1 DEWRTMGA
9 NAAYA
14 ANAIAALWVGPA
26 WNRAGGM
33 SAEVGSKTFRLAQ
46 AGYLEW
52 LREAKS
58 ASSGSAQA
66 AVANEFATVS
76 KGLILRTV
84 TWAALGAVA
93 AGLEAWQ
100 IAKDAD
106 VATSEEEKTL
116 LKWKLRIVQG
126 TGLVALGQLI
136 GARLGYWVSFA
147 WIMSTPVTIM
157 LALLGIAYLMVSMA
171 ANRFKREG
179 LRLWLYRCSW
189 GRGATP

>member
-1 DEWRTMGA
+1 
-9 NAAYA
+9 
-14 ANAIAALWVGPA
+14 
-26 WNRAGGM
+26 
-33 SAEVGSKTFRLAQ
+33 
-46 AGYLEW
+46 
-52 LREAKS
+52 
-58 ASSGSAQA
+58 SSGNAQA

-84 TWAALGAVA
+84 TWAVLGAVA

-100 IAKDAD
+100 IAKDVD

-126 TGLVALGQLI
+126 MGLVASGQLI
-136 GARLGYWVSFA
+136 GARLGYWFSFA
-147 WIMSTPVTIM
+147 WIMSTPVTIT

-179 LRLWLYRCSW
+179 LRLWLYRCC
-189 GRGATP
+189 

>member
-33 SAEVGSKTFRLAQ
+33 SAKLGGKTLKVAQ
-46 AGYLEW
+46 AGYFQW
-52 LREAKS
+52 LAKAKTS
-58 ASSGSAQA
+58 ASGSAQA

-100 IAKDAD
+100 IAKDVD

-116 LKWKLRIVQG
+116 LTWKKYVV
-126 TGLVALGQLI
+126 TGAGSVAIGQLI
-136 GARLGYWVSFA
+136 GARLGYWFSFA
-147 WIMSTPVTIM
+147 WIMSTPVTIT

-179 LRLWLYRCSW
+179 LRLWLYRCCW